1 MPNFNMADIS
11 LNPSSPRNDSP
22 RQGNRFKYSNGTRIL
37 VSILGLLSISLS
49 ELGAQVVISEI
60 LASNKSFDLDNYGK
74 ASDWLELHNLSAFPV
89 DLWEW
94 TLSDDLERLDKWW
107 IPNLAILPGE
117 SIRIWCSGRNQRN
130 PKGTLH
136 TNFKLSAKGETI
148 YLTALEETIPTHV
161 FDYKDH
167 PQYPDISFGLD
178 GSESTLRV
186 LETDAKG
193 RYFLPLANLE
203 PEDWHQPVFDDSHW
217 PQGKAPFGANN
228 NPVPKTAWEIRT
240 DLSMLVPEGASK
252 AYFRFPFSY
261 TEPPNHLKPQLSL
274 RFNQG
279 VVAYLNGERIARKG
293 ILKGSTWDPDTKRF
307 IAEGTAGS
315 FQNLQFDNITEKL
328 RVGSNLLA
336 LEVMFR
342 EGKSIDFHISPSLGL
357 ISKESP
363 GTGRK
368 GYLESPSP
376 DQINTRSYTK
386 MAPLP
391 QLSEGS
397 GFFHQE
403 LNLKLSLPPGEKGE
417 IHYTLDGSLP
427 DLNSKKYQYPINL
440 TSSTK
445 VQARCFQEGSHA
457 SPTVAETYCPMQ
469 SAAWRFDSNLPVV
482 LIDTQDGK
490 IESDDYRS
498 MAIEIFEPG
507 SDGRTRLSSP
517 PNYSGKGG
525 IKLRG
530 SSSLNRPKK
539 GYRIELRDDQKEENP
554 TSLLGMPR
562 DADWILYGPYSN
574 NKTLLNNVLV
584 YEMSRRMGHY
594 APRTRFVEAFVNSEK
609 EPLSMTSYV
618 GLYVLMERIEISPQ
632 RVDIENPGSGGEALS
647 GGYLFKIDRRGPGEQ
662 GFRAG
667 MQDLAYVDPSEEDVT
682 PAQTEWL
689 THYLDEFF
697 NTLAGPNFS
706 DPVNGYAAY
715 IDVENWIDQR
725 IIQEITRNPD
735 AYNLSTYFTK
745 PRGKKLRRG
754 PVWDFDR
761 AFYFGVDQ
769 MERGYYERWMEWSEE
784 FGYNWGKLLMDDPSF
799 RSRFRARG
807 LELLNGV
814 WSVPSLNALIDKISN
829 EIEEAQAR
837 NHRRWG
843 HLTPT
848 EWRTMINY
856 LKRYVPLRLDW
867 LRGKFLPPPEVL
879 KMTDTSK
886 SKCTIELKTDQP
898 NAKIY
903 YSIGAD
909 PITDKRQLTQNSRR
923 YNAPIQIKESETLAA
938 VIEVEGQWSDPT
950 HCTCLPPGRTLA
962 VTEIM
967 YHPQNPQLEFIEFQN
982 LGDRSIS
989 LEGLTVSDSVDFEFS
1004 EGELKS
1010 LDPGEVLLIVRNLE
1024 AFKSIHINS
1033 AKRISGRFE
1042 DSLSDTSGRILV
1054 HGPNMEKIVD
1064 VFYSDTWY
1072 PETDLFGHSL
1082 TLAHPT
1088 KTPKKQFRDPRRWRP
1103 SSHPGGTPGTVETSK
1118 SFQN

>member
-1 MPNFNMADIS
+1 MPELNMADIS

-22 RQGNRFKYSNGTRIL
+22 HKGNRFKYSIGIGIL
-37 VSILGLLSISLS
+37 ASILGLLSVSLS

-60 LASNKSFDLDNYGK
+60 LASNKSFDLDNDGK
-74 ASDWLELHNLSAFPV
+74 SSDWLELHNLSAFPV

-130 PKGTLH
+130 PKGALH
-136 TNFKLSAKGETI
+136 TNFKLSAKGEKI
-148 YLTALEETIPTHV
+148 YLTEFGVEKPPHV
-161 FDYKDH
+161 FDYTSF

-186 LETDAKG
+186 LGTDAKG
-193 RYFLPLANLE
+193 RYFLPPANLA
-203 PEDWHQPVFDDSHW
+203 PEDWPQPEFDDSHW
-217 PQGKAPFGANN
+217 SQGMAPFGANN
-228 NPVPKTAWEIRT
+228 NTVPQTAWEIRT
-240 DLSMLVPEGASK
+240 DLSMLVPESASR

-261 TEPPNHLKPQLSL
+261 QNPPNHLKPQLSL

-293 ILKGSTWDPDTKRF
+293 ILKGSTWDSDDKRF
-307 IAEGTAGS
+307 IAGGTAGS
-315 FQNLQFDNITEKL
+315 FQNFQLDNIGEKL
-328 RVGSNLLA
+328 LVGSNLLA

-342 EGKSIDFHISPSLGL
+342 EGKSIDFHISPSLGF

-363 GTGRK
+363 QTRRN

-376 DQINTRSYTK
+376 DQINSRSYSK

-391 QLSEGS
+391 QFSEGS
-397 GFFHQE
+397 GFFYQE
-403 LNLKLSLPPGEKGE
+403 LILKLSLPQGEKGK

-427 DLNSKKYQYPINL
+427 DLNSKEYQHPIIL
-440 TSSTK
+440 TSSAE
-445 VQARCFQEGSHA
+445 VQAKCFQEGAHA
-457 SPTVAETYCPMQ
+457 SPTVTETYCPMQ
-469 SAAWRFDSNLPVV
+469 SAVRRFNSNLPVV
-482 LIDTQDGK
+482 LIETQGGK
-490 IESDDYRS
+490 IKSSEYRS
-498 MAIEIFEPG
+498 MAIEIFEPDL
-507 SDGRTRLSSP
+507 DGRTRLSSP
-517 PNYSGKGG
+517 PTFSGKGG

-539 GYRIELRDDQKEENP
+539 GYRIELRDDMKEENP

-562 DADWILYGPYSN
+562 DADWILYGPYNN
-574 NKTLLNNVLV
+574 NKTLLNNVLI

-609 EPLSMTSYV
+609 EALSMTSYV

-632 RVDIENPGSGGEALS
+632 RVDIEHPGSGGEALS
-647 GGYLFKIDRRGPGEQ
+647 GGYLFKIDRRGPDEQ

-667 MQDLAYVDPSEEDVT
+667 SQNLAYVDPSEEDVT

-689 THYLDEFF
+689 THYLDDFF

-725 IIQEITRNPD
+725 IIQEISRNPD

-769 MERGYYERWMEWSEE
+769 MERGHYERWMEWSEE

-799 RSRFRARG
+799 RKKFRARG
-807 LELLNGV
+807 LEVLNGV
-814 WSVPSLNALIDKISN
+814 WSVANLNALIDKISN
-829 EIEEAQAR
+829 EIDEAQVR

-848 EWRTMINY
+848 EWRKHLDY
-856 LKRYVPLRLDW
+856 LKRYIALRVDW
-867 LRGKFLPPPEVL
+867 LRGKFLPPPEVF
-879 KMTDTSK
+879 KKTDISK
-886 SKCTIELKTDQP
+886 STCTIELKTDQP
-898 NAKIY
+898 DAKIY
-903 YSIGAD
+903 YAIGAD
-909 PITDKRQLTQNSRR
+909 PVTDKRQLSRGSRR
-923 YNAPIQIKESETLAA
+923 YNAPIEIKESETLAA
-938 VIEVEGQWSDPT
+938 VIEVDGQWSDPT
-950 HCTCLPPGRTLA
+950 RCTCLPPRRTLA

-1004 EGELKS
+1004 DGELNS
-1010 LDPGEVLLIVRNLE
+1010 LDPGEVMVVVRNLE
-1024 AFKSIHINS
+1024 AFRS
-1033 AKRISGRFE
+1033 AYTTSTMRIAGEFE
-1042 DSLSDTSGRILV
+1042 DSFSDTSGRILV
-1054 HGPNMEKIVD
+1054 HGPRFEKIVD

-1082 TLAHPT
+1082 TLAQPK
-1088 KTPKKQFRDPRRWRP
+1088 KTPKEQFRDPRQWRP
-1103 SSHPGGTPGTVETSK
+1103 SSHPGGTPGIVETGIPVK
-1118 SFQN
+1118 N